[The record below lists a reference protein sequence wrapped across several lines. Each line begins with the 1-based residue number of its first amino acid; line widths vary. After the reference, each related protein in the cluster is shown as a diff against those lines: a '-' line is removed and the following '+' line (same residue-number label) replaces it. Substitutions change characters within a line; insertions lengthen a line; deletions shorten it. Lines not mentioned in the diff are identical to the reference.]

1 MKMIVGRNVK
11 IRPLKDKEVDT
22 LFSFLEMAVINNEF
36 FPFNIESEYNFKKQY
51 QNSGFWQENDG
62 IGLILNLE
70 DKIIGMIT
78 YVKSHFLEGF
88 ELKYI
93 IFEEKN
99 RAKGHMKEAL
109 TLFSS
114 FLFANRKINR
124 LQLAIPD
131 YHRASIAVA
140 QKCGYTFE
148 GIARE
153 AVFSKGKCLDI
164 CIYSLLR
171 KELKH

>member
-1 MKMIVGRNVK
+1 MIEGRNIK
-11 IRPLKDKEVDT
+11 IRPLKDKEIDYF
-22 LFSFLEMAVINNEF
+22 FSLLEIAALKNEF
-36 FPFNIESEYNFKKQY
+36 FPFNIESEYIFKKQY
-51 QNSGFWQENDG
+51 QKTGFWQENEG
-62 IGLILNLE
+62 IALISNLDDE
-70 DKIIGMIT
+70 IIGMIT
-78 YVKSHFLEGF
+78 YIKSYFLEAY

-99 RAKGHMKEAL
+99 RAKGYMKESL

-114 FLFANRKINR
+114 FLFENRKINR
-124 LQLAIPD
+124 LHLAIPD

-153 AVFSKGKCLDI
+153 AIFSKGKYLDV

-171 KELKH
+171 RELNG

>member
-1 MKMIVGRNVK
+1 MIEGRNIK
-11 IRPLKDKEVDT
+11 IRPLKDKELDH
-22 LFSFLEMAVINNEF
+22 FFFLLEGALIKNEY
-36 FPFNIESEYNFKKQY
+36 FPFNIESEYIFKKQY
-51 QNSGFWQENDG
+51 EQSGFWQEKEG
-62 IGLILNLE
+62 IALILDLDNE
-70 DKIIGMIT
+70 IIGMIA
-78 YVKSHFLEGF
+78 YIKSYFLEAL

-99 RAKGHMKEAL
+99 RAKGYMKEAL
-109 TLFSS
+109 ILFSS

-153 AVFSKGKCLDI
+153 AIFSKGKYLDV

-171 KELKH
+171 KEVKC